1 MCIHALIKYYKWLFH
16 VVEDE
21 NKKDEVGVALL

>member
-1 MCIHALIKYYKWLFH
+1 MIKYYKWLFQ

-21 NKKDEVGVALL
+21 NKKDEVSSELCDLL